1 MLPALTG
8 RLAIS
13 DSERELLV
21 LPCQLGG
28 LGIPDLTKS
37 LSWHYQ
43 VSLDICRPLVNLISN
58 QQHAIENDTTAEQ
71 RRIKMK
77 IKSNKRKQEADAVKN
92 IKLPD
97 HLVKAAKIAQDKW
110 SSNWLTTLSLEKY
123 GFSLNKRE
131 FYDALSL
138 RYN

>member
-1 MLPALTG
+1 
-8 RLAIS
+8 
-13 DSERELLV
+13 
-21 LPCQLGG
+21 
-28 LGIPDLTKS
+28 
-37 LSWHYQ
+37 
-43 VSLDICRPLVNLISN
+43 
-58 QQHAIENDTTAEQ
+58 
-71 RRIKMK
+71 MK

-123 GFSLNKRE
+123 GISLNKRE